1 MNNQLKS
8 KILDTESSPLI
19 QDILA
24 DKKQDKPQSI
34 LTIKNLNYYF
44 GKKALRKPILL
55 DINLEIKS
63 KEIVILTGPS
73 GAGKTTL
80 LTLIGGLRSIR
91 EGSLKFL
98 GQELCGARSN
108 QLVQVRR
115 KIGYI
120 FQGHNLL
127 EFLTAQQN
135 VQIALEL
142 NKTITNPKARAKAEA
157 MLKAVKLGDHCK
169 SYPQHLSGGQ
179 KQRVAIAR
187 ALVNHPKL
195 ILADEPTAALD
206 SKTGRDVIRLMQR
219 LALGQGSAILMVTH
233 DNRILD
239 IADRIIRIEDGRLL

>member
-1 MNNQLKS
+1 MNNQLNL
-8 KILDTESSPLI
+8 KILDTQSSQLI
-19 QDILA
+19 QNISTN
-24 DKKQDKPQSI
+24 KKQDKLQSI

-80 LTLIGGLRSIR
+80 LTLIGGLRSVR

-98 GQELCGARSN
+98 GQELCGAGSN

-115 KIGYI
+115 RIGYI

-142 NKTITNPKARAKAEA
+142 NKTITNLKARAKAEA
-157 MLKAVKLGDHCK
+157 MLKAVKLGDYCK

-187 ALVNHPKL
+187 ALARAFRL
-195 ILADEPTAALD
+195 
-206 SKTGRDVIRLMQR
+206 VIVLSSSR
-219 LALGQGSAILMVTH
+219 AICTFC
-233 DNRILD
+233 
-239 IADRIIRIEDGRLL
+239 